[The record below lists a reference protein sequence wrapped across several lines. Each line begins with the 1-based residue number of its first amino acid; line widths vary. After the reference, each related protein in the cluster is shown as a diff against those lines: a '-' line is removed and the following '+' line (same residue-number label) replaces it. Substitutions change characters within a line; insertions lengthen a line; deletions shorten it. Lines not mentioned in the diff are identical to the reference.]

1 MKTKT
6 NKTAL
11 IPKLRFPE
19 FQNSGE
25 WEVVLLEKLIFKNTK
40 RNSEKKYSLVQSISN
55 KHGFINQDEYFD
67 NRQVA
72 SMDTS
77 KYYVVDK
84 GTFAYNPSRI
94 DVGSL
99 AYKNDDNI
107 SIISP
112 LYVCFKCNREI
123 INDYFL
129 LHWFD
134 TNSFKKQMTTNIE
147 GGVRN
152 TLNFENLIRISIPL
166 PTLPEQQKIAA
177 FLSNLDEWLAAEEE
191 KLTLLETYKKGLLQN
206 LFPAEGETVP
216 KLRFPEF
223 QNSGAW
229 EVKRLGEVASSLMYG
244 INAAATEF
252 DGENI
257 YIRITDIDEESR
269 QFLPNPLT
277 SPKGELQNKYL
288 VNVGDILIART
299 GASVGKSYY
308 HKNGF
313 GKAYFAGFLIRVS
326 IKKDFIPFFVYLQ
339 TLTKKYNKWIVAVSV
354 RSGQPGINIEQL
366 KSYSLFIPPSKAE
379 QQKIAD
385 CLSALDEL
393 IEAQRQKIEQLREH
407 KKGLLQQLFPMGN

>member
-1 MKTKT
+1 MKTN
-6 NKTAL
+6 NKKYLT
-11 IPKLRFPE
+11 PRLRFPE

-84 GTFAYNPSRI
+84 GTF
-94 DVGSL
+94 

-166 PTLPEQQKIAA
+166 PTLPEQQKIAD

-216 KLRFPEF
+216 KFRFPEF

-229 EVKRLGEVASSLMYG
+229 EVKRLGEVAEFINGLTYSPEDIRESGLLVLRSSNIQSGKIDLKDSVFVRSD
-244 INAAATEF
+244 INGAQL
-252 DGENI
+252 I
-257 YIRITDIDEESR
+257 K
-269 QFLPNPLT
+269 
-277 SPKGELQNKYL
+277 PK
-288 VNVGDILIART
+288 DILICVRN
-299 GASVGKSYY
+299 GSKNLIGKS
-308 HKNGF
+308 
-313 GKAYFAGFLIRVS
+313 A
-326 IKKDFIPFFVYLQ
+326 FIPDDMPISTHGAFMVVIRAKNPEFVFQLLQ
-339 TLTKKYNKWIVAVSV
+339 TDTYFEQVKAGLGAT
-354 RSGQPGINIEQL
+354 INSINL
-366 KSYSLFIPPSKAE
+366 KDLKNYKFYVPRNLAE

-385 CLSALDEL
+385 CLSALDEQ
-393 IEAQRQKIEQLREH
+393 IEAQRQKVEQLREH
-407 KKGLLQQLFPMGN
+407 KKGLLQGLFPQLSEL